1 MNKTKNIIYA
11 SRKNEF
17 KVKVFKYQTKAQL
30 LEAYAIL
37 TKGGWDCDCEWD
49 ESLPQITVNTVMGR
63 LTL

>member
-1 MNKTKNIIYA
+1 MNETKNIIYA
-11 SRKNEF
+11 TRDGLKGL
-17 KVKVFKYQTKAQL
+17 KVFKYKTKAQL

-37 TKGGWDCDCEWD
+37 TKAGWWCDCEWD